1 MNNITSKIVGV
12 DDADQRLDRWL
23 RRKYGHLPQSHIE
36 KMCRRGAVMVNKKKV
51 KPSFR
56 LVPDQII
63 TLPKSIGPITKK
75 AVKSN
80 TLSSYD
86 QSIIHQLNNSIIYED
101 DYFVALNKPPGLAT
115 QGGTKQRGYIDKYL
129 NHLTLANST
138 DQLRLIH
145 RLDKETSGV
154 LLTGKTLTA
163 TREMMELFKTK
174 NVYKYY
180 WAVTLGVPNPKT
192 GEIKSAL
199 EKDKTQVNRKMKSV
213 STKNGHASNTAKL
226 AYTKYSVQLTFGKL
240 LAFVVLSPQTG
251 RTHQLRV
258 HLSSINHPILGDEKY
273 SSDFSETSLP
283 VKFEEL
289 NLVSRMFLHASS
301 LRFHHPFLNREITI
315 KAEVPEHFQELAS
328 YLEWDLNNISETTF
342 Q

>member
-23 RRKYGHLPQSHIE
+23 RRKYGHIPQSLIE
-36 KMCRRGAVMVNKKKV
+36 KMCRRGMVRVNKKKV

-63 TLPKSIGPITKK
+63 TLPKSVESTTKK
-75 AVKSN
+75 AVKPN

-115 QGGTKQRGYIDKYL
+115 QGGTKQRGYVDKYL
-129 NHLTLANST
+129 NHLALANNT
-138 DQLRLIH
+138 GRLRLIH

-154 LLTGKTLTA
+154 LLTGKTLTS
-163 TREMMELFKTK
+163 TRKMMKLFKIK
-174 NVYKYY
+174 NVYKNY
-180 WAVTLGVPNPKT
+180 WAVTLGVPNPQT

-199 EKDKTQVNRKMKSV
+199 EKDITQVNRRIKNV
-213 STKNGHASNTAKL
+213 NTKNGHTSNTAKF

-240 LAFVVLSPQTG
+240 LAFVLLSPQTG

-273 SSDFSETSLP
+273 SSDLSETSLQL
-283 VKFEEL
+283 KFEEL

-301 LRFHHPFLNREITI
+301 LRFHHPFLKREIVI
-315 KAEVPEHFQELAS
+315 KAEAPVHFQELAN
-328 YLEWDLNNISETTF
+328 YLEWDLNNVPEATF